1 MKKIFVFL
9 ISFTWIITQAISQIV
24 VTQADMP
31 VAGDTLRLS
40 VTNFVPAGYASTA
53 MDTTWDF
60 SALEASSQKVD
71 TFVSAYST
79 PAIYQ
84 LFFVL
89 LGGANLAA
97 PKSSLPIPGLPVTDG
112 FTFYKKSSSAYTDLG
127 YAYTIQG
134 LPLPAKY
141 DNPDKLYQFPMTPG
155 LTWSS
160 DASFSITIPG
170 IATYSTQRIRSN
182 MVDGWGTLTTPYGTF
197 PTLRVKSNL
206 AIHDSVYI
214 DTLGIGF
221 PLNRNIT
228 EYKWLANGKG
238 IPVLQIDEEGPLV
251 TATYRDIYRMSGLP
265 INVSLGPDTTVLSG
279 TTLTLH
285 AAISGGNPPYQI
297 LWNTLDTGNA
307 ITVTVEE
314 TQTFSVLVL
323 DASQNIGVAQKLV
336 TVTFPVAVD
345 GPAPRQLQVYPNPS
359 QGEICF
365 SLPEKAGKV
374 LLQVLNPLGKVVLTQ
389 QVSTEV
395 NPAGA
400 NLIGLA
406 DGIYLIRISTKNN
419 IYSARIQISK

>member
-1 MKKIFVFL
+1 
-9 ISFTWIITQAISQIV
+9 
-24 VTQADMP
+24 
-31 VAGDTLRLS
+31 
-40 VTNFVPAGYASTA
+40 
-53 MDTTWDF
+53 
-60 SALEASSQKVD
+60 
-71 TFVSAYST
+71 
-79 PAIYQ
+79 
-84 LFFVL
+84 
-89 LGGANLAA
+89 
-97 PKSSLPIPGLPVTDG
+97 
-112 FTFYKKSSSAYTDLG
+112 
-127 YAYTIQG
+127 
-134 LPLPAKY
+134 
-141 DNPDKLYQFPMTPG
+141 MTPG

-182 MVDGWGTLTTPYGTF
+182 VADGWGTLTTPYGTF

-297 LWNTLDTGNA
+297 IWSTLDTGND

-314 TQTFSVLVL
+314 NQTFSVIVI
-323 DASQNIGVAQKLV
+323 DAVQNFGAAQKVV
-336 TVTFPVAVD
+336 TVTFPVEV
-345 GPAPRQLQVYPNPS
+345 GENSSTRFRVYPNPS
-359 QGEICF
+359 QGKVCF
-365 SLPEKAGKV
+365 MLPEKTGNAMM
-374 LLQVLNPLGKVVLTQ
+374 QVFSPQGKVVLEKQ
-389 QVSTEV
+389 IYIDNQVV
-395 NPAGA
+395 NTNIRDLA
-400 NLIGLA
+400 N
-406 DGIYLIRISTKNN
+406 GIYFIRILAKNS